1 MKSEQAII
9 QFSNVSKSYGET
21 LVLDDV
27 SVSIEEGEFLML
39 IGRSG
44 CGKTTFLKLI
54 NGLLEPDAGTVSVF
68 GEDISSVDK
77 ISLRRSIG
85 YVIQSVGLFPHMTVR
100 KNIEYVPGLF
110 RQYPEGIWLLEK
122 IMKLVSLDPDL
133 KNRYPAELS
142 GGQRQRVGIARALA
156 ARPKLLLMDEP
167 FGAVDEITRKQLQ
180 GSIKDIKDELGLTII
195 FVTHSV
201 EEAFRLGDRIAIFED
216 HRIIQI
222 DKPENI
228 LKNPADAFVKALIET
243 TDTDGKNNNKL

>member
-85 YVIQSVGLFPHMTVR
+85 Y
-100 KNIEYVPGLF
+100 
-110 RQYPEGIWLLEK
+110 
-122 IMKLVSLDPDL
+122 
-133 KNRYPAELS
+133 
-142 GGQRQRVGIARALA
+142 
-156 ARPKLLLMDEP
+156 
-167 FGAVDEITRKQLQ
+167 
-180 GSIKDIKDELGLTII
+180 
-195 FVTHSV
+195 
-201 EEAFRLGDRIAIFED
+201 
-216 HRIIQI
+216 
-222 DKPENI
+222 
-228 LKNPADAFVKALIET
+228 
-243 TDTDGKNNNKL
+243 

>member
-110 RQYPEGIWLLEK
+110 RQYPEGIWPLEK

-156 ARPKLLLMDEP
+156 ARPKLLLME
-167 FGAVDEITRKQLQ
+167 
-180 GSIKDIKDELGLTII
+180 I